1 MRVPDSEEVANHAVP
16 ESCAVSREGQGEALT
31 GVRIGQPL
39 SREINVI
46 PGAHAFV
53 AVEGNMTGRD
63 NASALLT
70 WRGRRTWHVR
80 TLPVREPGDLQSD
93 HRALYGPV
101 ARIGKAKSRSR

>member
-1 MRVPDSEEVANHAVP
+1 VQVPHSEEVANHAVP

-46 PGAHAFV
+46 PGAHAFQ
-53 AVEGNMTGRD
+53 AVEGNMTGRAI
-63 NASALLT
+63 ASSLLT
-70 WRGRRTWHVR
+70 RRGRRTWHVR
-80 TLPVREPGDLQSD
+80 TLLAREPGDLQSD
-93 HRALYGPV
+93 HRVQYDPV